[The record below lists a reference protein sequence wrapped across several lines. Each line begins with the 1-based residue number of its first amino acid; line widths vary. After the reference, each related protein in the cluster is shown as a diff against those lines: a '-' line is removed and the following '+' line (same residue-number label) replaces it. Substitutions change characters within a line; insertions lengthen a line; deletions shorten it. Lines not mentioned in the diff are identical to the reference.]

1 MTSINLTRDEAN
13 RRSELLKV
21 SHYDI
26 ELDLTTS
33 EDTFESRTTV
43 TFSVL
48 QPGDTFID
56 LRADRV
62 AATLNGAV
70 LEADYSPEN
79 GLALTGLTPGEYT
92 LVVDATIPYS
102 HTGQG
107 LHRFVDPAD
116 NQPYLYTQFE
126 TADAKRMFACFDQ
139 PDQKATY
146 RISGLTPKD
155 WKFITNAETA
165 VETEGEFLRHT
176 ASVDYLLSTYLV
188 AVCAGPYHEVR
199 DTWRGTLTH
208 HPETPADQPRELE
221 IPLGIFCRASI
232 ASSLDAE
239 RLFEQTKQGF
249 DWYHRNF
256 GYAYPFGK
264 YDQLFVPEF
273 NMGAMENAGCVTFR
287 DEYVFTSK
295 VTRYRY
301 ERRCDTVLHEMAHMW
316 FGDLVTMQWWDDLWL
331 NESFATWSAA
341 ISQAEETEFDTAWV
355 TFANIEKS
363 WAYQQDQL
371 PSTHPI
377 FADATDIETVEANFD
392 GITYAKG
399 SSVLKQL
406 QAYVGREAFLAGVRQ
421 HFANHAFGNAT
432 FDDLL
437 GAFEKASGRDLSTWA
452 DQWLK
457 TTGIN
462 KLSPVFE
469 VADGAYTSFS
479 VEQSGAQ
486 PGAGELRTHRV
497 AVGLYSLIDG
507 TVQRTH
513 RVEIDVDGASTS
525 VPELVGLPAADLV
538 LVNDDDLTY
547 CLMGLDAGSLA
558 FVRDNIARITD
569 PMPRTLCWSA
579 AWEMTRAGEMKARD
593 FVALVAAG
601 AATETEIAVL
611 ERILQQA
618 TTAVTSYADPDW
630 AAEHGNNLLAEL
642 LLSGVHAAAPGSDFQ
657 LAFAQALAKVRPND
671 AALDYFR
678 GILADTA
685 PAGLDIDADLRWWAL
700 TALIAADKVDE
711 PLTEIAAMRAA
722 DPSASGQNSAWR
734 AEAAINTAANKAD
747 IFAKLLD
754 LDHPLSNLDTRHK
767 LEGLTFAGA
776 AANLEQ
782 FNSEYYARA
791 AAFWDGASSEVAR
804 ATLTGLFPAWD
815 ISEAGLARADEFLA
829 TNLVPG
835 LERVVSEARDRI
847 ARALRLRS
855 IDAVS

>member
-26 ELDLTTS
+26 DLDLTTS

-221 IPLGIFCRASI
+221 IPLGIYCRASI

-341 ISQAEETEFDTAWV
+341 ISQAEETEYDTAWV

-437 GAFEKASGRDLSTWA
+437 GAFENASGRDLSTWA

-462 KLSPVFE
+462 KLSPAFTVT
-469 VADGAYTSFS
+469 DGVYSSFS
-479 VEQSGAQ
+479 VEQEGAQ
-486 PGAGELRTHRV
+486 PGAGELRTHRI
-497 AVGLYSLIDG
+497 AVGLYSLVDG
-507 TVQRTH
+507 AVQRTH

-547 CLMGLDAGSLA
+547 CLMGLDAGSLE

-678 GILADTA
+678 GILAGTA

-700 TALIAADKVDE
+700 TALIAAGEVDE
-711 PLTEIAAMRAA
+711 PLTEIAAMRAS